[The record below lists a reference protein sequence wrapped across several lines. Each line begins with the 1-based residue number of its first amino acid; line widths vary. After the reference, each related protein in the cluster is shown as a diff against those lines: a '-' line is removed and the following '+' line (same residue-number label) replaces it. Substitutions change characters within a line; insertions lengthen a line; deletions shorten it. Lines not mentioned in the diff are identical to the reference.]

1 MLKLVKLIVF
11 LLFYFTRAAVH
22 VKRVEMMDKVNHTA
36 TSDVDKPADFSMQ
49 ILTSQTQPEIEM
61 VSVSYGLDRSISNSV
76 ERNSKASEMD
86 LYQACCEGDTSVVRS
101 LLELQS
107 LREVNQLSDSGLS
120 AMHCAARRNK
130 KEVLQILID
139 NGADVNVIASMAN
152 KMLTPLHYAAWFN
165 ASGAVE
171 CLIENGADV
180 ESSSAFGQKPLHY
193 VVSRASVE
201 LVEKMLTKGKA
212 NPNSLDNQKF
222 TPLHLAA
229 QRGRLD
235 ILEILLAHGA
245 DFRLQNDEDE
255 TAIHIAAKEGR
266 NEILRHLLQRASMAG
281 SSCKQLIHNENH
293 EGKNCFQLAVVGGH
307 VEAAMICVEYGADFR
322 RVRSDSLPLH
332 IASSLGDSKMVKFL
346 LSHDYINVHEE
357 DSEGMTPMLRASLAG
372 NVEII
377 DHLIKKGA
385 SILPLPGSTSP
396 SPLMCAVKR
405 GQTNAIM
412 YLLQHGAQIHY
423 RDSFDRTCLHVAADS
438 GIVHTVDLILQID
451 GMDLINSVD
460 KDRRTPL
467 HYAASKG
474 NPQIV
479 KKLLCAGA
487 DVNVQD
493 EEEKL
498 PFHLATE
505 SGNLECVK
513 LLLEA
518 NRESLHSLEY
528 RLRTPIYYAVF
539 EGHVEIVRFLLD
551 QGATVNQRDENHL
564 TPLMIAARVN
574 RYHVLVT
581 LLDYGAKLGALSKNR
596 STALDV
602 AAHFGNSR
610 IVRELLDRGASATNK
625 SSFGFGCLEA
635 AISGSKEDTC
645 LEIIKHKR
653 WHEAVK
659 VRSSDGF
666 CLMKKLLEKFPEV
679 AKVVMDK
686 CIQTSEQSRTDPNY
700 SKTYSLE
707 LLDPVPDE
715 QTNSEGKRYFGPKV
729 MLIQGHK
736 ELILHPLTRQ
746 LMRVKSDALTMKYI
760 IAGFLFQLFFTI
772 NLVVILLCLN
782 AKAIGAQHNT
792 TSFFAKEWC
801 THELEPS
808 KTISMVISGIALLSH
823 IYRIYVEKWNYWLD
837 ISNIL
842 EIGMFVTAL
851 IAVSVDSERSKLSF
865 TVLAILLAFLTLLS
879 YQQSMFKAGIY
890 VTMLFEVLRTLIMVI
905 AEFFLLCFG
914 FALVFYT
921 LLSREANASRAGKK
935 FKQGEEEEDD
945 PFGRIDLSLLKVLNM
960 MIGELEYNTFF
971 VDKSLFIPDITRF
984 IFTIFCILMPIVFM
998 NLLIGLAVGDIESI
1012 QKNAELR
1019 LLAVQIEDVFRF
1031 EQRLPK
1037 FILRRLHKTSI
1048 TKYPNKHCTYGWK
1061 RGLVRFQKIISGL
1074 KDNASLDEAS
1084 DDIFEQTADSF
1095 FHRLNTLEQKVD
1107 KLGANIASQTEM
1119 LERVINMLPAGK
1131 EAESCDAAHD
1141 SLEAK
1146 L

>member
-1 MLKLVKLIVF
+1 
-11 LLFYFTRAAVH
+11 
-22 VKRVEMMDKVNHTA
+22 MMDKVNHTA
-36 TSDVDKPADFSMQ
+36 TSGVDKPADFSMQ

-61 VSVSYGLDRSISNSV
+61 VSVSYGLDRSISNAV
-76 ERNSKASEMD
+76 EGNSKASEMD

-139 NGADVNVIASMAN
+139 NGADVNVIASMAS
-152 KMLTPLHYAAWFN
+152 KILTPLHYAAWFN
-165 ASGAVE
+165 ASDAVE

-235 ILEILLAHGA
+235 ILQILLAHGA
-245 DFRLQNDEDE
+245 DFRLQNDEGE

-266 NEILRHLLQRASMAG
+266 NEILKHLLQRATRAG
-281 SSCKQLIHNENH
+281 SSCKQLIHSENH

-412 YLLQHGAQIHY
+412 YLLQHGAQMHY
-423 RDSFDRTCLHVAADS
+423 RDSFGRTCLHVAADS

-479 KKLLCAGA
+479 KKLLCARA
-487 DVNVQD
+487 DFNVQD

-518 NRESLHSLEY
+518 NHESLHSLEY

-551 QGATVNQRDENHL
+551 QGATVDQRDENHL

-686 CIQTSEQSRTDPNY
+686 CIQTSEHSRTDPNY
-700 SKTYSLE
+700 SKTYSFE

-782 AKAIGAQHNT
+782 AKAIDAQYNT
-792 TSFFAKEWC
+792 TSFFAKEVC
-801 THELEPS
+801 IHDLEPS

-1074 KDNASLDEAS
+1074 KDNASLDEVS

-1119 LERVINMLPAGK
+1119 LERVINMLPAVK
-1131 EAESCDAAHD
+1131 EAESYDAAHD